1 MLKRLLL
8 NTAGVYRFIQE
19 SEYKYEQVTN
29 TARTWNPKNRSRSR
43 RGESLLGT
51 EKMRNDTAVLW
62 CAQVDAAA
70 QDEAEVDGGGGAPRL
85 ATRGRRRRR
94 DEGKRKEMTIRSYL

>member
-1 MLKRLLL
+1 M
-8 NTAGVYRFIQE
+8 
-19 SEYKYEQVTN
+19 N
-29 TARTWNPKNRSRSR
+29 TARTRNPKNGSRLR